1 MLIRRSTPSASR
13 TASSRR
19 ERSTSS
25 EMGRRN
31 RRGPGGGARWTLGP
45 GRGLAAAQRQERPD
59 AERTGGDQAAE
70 HERERRLHAHRVGG
84 TRWARLTVCVGD
96 MRRRTA
102 IFFITILL
110 SLAIGL
116 AMPSSARADLALLFT
131 SPRAHWG
138 QRVHVRSPGRY
149 APFSGVRAYFVPMA
163 LARSARA
170 QRPTGPPRSR

>member
-1 MLIRRSTPSASR
+1 
-13 TASSRR
+13 
-19 ERSTSS
+19 
-25 EMGRRN
+25 
-31 RRGPGGGARWTLGP
+31 
-45 GRGLAAAQRQERPD
+45 
-59 AERTGGDQAAE
+59 
-70 HERERRLHAHRVGG
+70 
-84 TRWARLTVCVGD
+84 

-170 QRPTGPPRSR
+170 QRPTGPPRSRRIIPLGPLRLVRPGVVRLSFIVPHVPPGDYTIGFWCKPCAPPAGAFFTTAQPGQRWTPTQRRILRVRRR